1 MGTIIPMATFPPVLS
16 PPAFTFNFLGR
27 DVVAVLLV
35 EDAIGVVVGT
45 ADELADILVYCEEPV
60 IAVLDIDWL
69 VEELV
74 GIIDIEFELDPTVD
88 TVAENV
94 AVIRSEEI
102 EFEKSVCCVDEA
114 VISDVINGV
123 VTSVDC
129 TSVCV
134 VSDLVW
140 IMEVGTIPVV
150 ES

>member
-1 MGTIIPMATFPPVLS
+1 MGTIIPMATFPPVPS

-27 DVVAVLLV
+27 DVVAVFLV

-45 ADELADILVYCEEPV
+45 ADELVDILVYCEELV
-60 IAVLDIDWL
+60 IA
-69 VEELV
+69 EELV

-102 EFEKSVCCVDEA
+102 EFEKPVCCVDEA
-114 VISDVINGV
+114 VISGVINDV

-134 VSDLVW
+134 VSD
-140 IMEVGTIPVV
+140 VV
-150 ES
+150 